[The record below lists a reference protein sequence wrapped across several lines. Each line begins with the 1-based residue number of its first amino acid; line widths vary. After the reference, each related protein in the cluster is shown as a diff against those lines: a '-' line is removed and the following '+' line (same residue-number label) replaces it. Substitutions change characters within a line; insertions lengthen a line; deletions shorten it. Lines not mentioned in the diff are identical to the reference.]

1 MAKNA
6 ARHPSSPA
14 PSLAGQP
21 VDSRPALAPV
31 IEINVRHIGRTP
43 QPEKLTGSAAPEGW
57 IKKIDRPRE
66 GKVWV
71 GFFHLYVADP
81 SDRAVR
87 RKKEKTLGPATMPKH
102 EAQQK
107 LAEYIE
113 EYTGKLIHQG
123 EAIETF
129 ADLWKAFSA
138 VKAGSWGNKMREDMK
153 YLFDKHVL
161 PVLGQYSP
169 QEIKLTP
176 IQLLVNRVA
185 DDGYSKTTVQ
195 RIRTYLKACFE
206 YAIDEDLIP
215 RNPARKLA
223 MPNIHKKSCERF
235 LSVEEVQTLLAAAS
249 PREHLVLRIYAVCGL
264 RPGEALA
271 LRIDDF
277 EGDQLRIDEALKER
291 QLGEARFG
299 GTKTD
304 ESDSY
309 VPLPP
314 DLRQEV
320 GEWIAAHPQRNNPR
334 AFLFLN
340 RKGTAFSVGNYLKK
354 HLKPLARSV
363 GIHDLTQQA
372 FRRTSS
378 THIQKHATVK
388 DMQRH
393 LRHSDPRTTLK
404 HYAKAIPESLR
415 TAVAALDAQITGKP
429 AGSKAP
435 GASAKPP
442 KEASK
447 RRLPDHPSKNRSTT

>member
-1 MAKNA
+1 
-6 ARHPSSPA
+6 
-14 PSLAGQP
+14 
-21 VDSRPALAPV
+21 
-31 IEINVRHIGRTP
+31 
-43 QPEKLTGSAAPEGW
+43 
-57 IKKIDRPRE
+57 
-66 GKVWV
+66 
-71 GFFHLYVADP
+71 
-81 SDRAVR
+81 
-87 RKKEKTLGPATMPKH
+87 MPKH

-107 LAEYIE
+107 LADYIE
-113 EYTGKLIHQG
+113 EYTGKLVHQG
-123 EAIETF
+123 DSIESF
-129 ADLWKAFSA
+129 AELWKAFSG
-138 VKAGSWGNKMREDMK
+138 VKAGSWSKKMREDMK
-153 YLFDKHVL
+153 YLFDKHVI

-176 IQLLVNRVA
+176 LQLLVNRVA

-264 RPGEALA
+264 RPAEALA

-277 EGDQLRIDEALKER
+277 EGNQLRIDEALKER
-291 QLGEARFG
+291 QLGEDRFG
-299 GTKTD
+299 GTKTE

-309 VPLPP
+309 VPVPP
-314 DLRQEV
+314 DLSREIA
-320 GEWIAAHPQRNNPR
+320 EWIAIHPQRDNPR

-340 RKGTAFSVGNYLKK
+340 RRGTAFSVGNYLKK
-354 HLKPLARSV
+354 QLKPLAKLV

-378 THIQKHATVK
+378 THIQKHGTVK

-404 HYAKAIPESLR
+404 HYAKAVPESLR
-415 TAVAALDAQITGKP
+415 AAVAALDAQITGRSEDQKGARANGKP
-429 AGSKAP
+429 SKKASISGLP
-435 GASAKPP
+435 GATAGK
-442 KEASK
+442 
-447 RRLPDHPSKNRSTT
+447 

>member
-6 ARHPSSPA
+6 ATHHPPDPSSASHPI
-14 PSLAGQP
+14 
-21 VDSRPALAPV
+21 DSRPALAPV
-31 IEINVRHIGRTP
+31 IEINVRNIGRTP
-43 QPEKLTGSAAPEGW
+43 QPEKLTGSDAPEGW
-57 IKKIDRPRE
+57 IKKVDRLRE

-81 SDRAVR
+81 SGRAVR

-113 EYTGKLIHQG
+113 EYTGRLIRQG
-123 EAIETF
+123 DTIESF
-129 ADLWKAFSA
+129 VELWKAFSA
-138 VKAGSWGNKMREDMK
+138 VKAGSWSKKMREDMK
-153 YLFDKHVL
+153 YLFDKHVI

-176 IQLLVNRVA
+176 LQLLVNRVA

-215 RNPARKLA
+215 KNPARKLA
-223 MPNIHKKSCERF
+223 MPNIRKKSCERF

-264 RPGEALA
+264 RPAEALA

-277 EGDQLRIDEALKER
+277 EGNQLRIDEALKER
-291 QLGEARFG
+291 QLGEDRFG
-299 GTKTD
+299 GTKTA

-309 VPLPP
+309 VPVPP
-314 DLRQEV
+314 DLSREIA
-320 GEWIAAHPQRNNPR
+320 EWIAIHPQRDNRR

-340 RKGTAFSVGNYLKK
+340 RRGTAFSVGNYLKK
-354 HLKPLARSV
+354 QLKPLAKLV
-363 GIHDLTQQA
+363 GIPDLTQQA

-378 THIQKHATVK
+378 THIQKHGTVK

-404 HYAKAIPESLR
+404 HYAKAVPESLR
-415 TAVAALDAQITGKP
+415 AAVEALDAQITGRPEGQK
-429 AGSKAP
+429 
-435 GASAKPP
+435 GARATAKPP
-442 KEASK
+442 KRASM
-447 RRLPDHPSKNRSTT
+447 PGHPGATAGK

>member
-1 MAKNA
+1 MAKKA
-6 ARHPSSPA
+6 ATHPSPA
-14 PSLAGQP
+14 PSAGQP
-21 VDSRPALAPV
+21 VASRPALAPV

-43 QPEKLTGSAAPEGW
+43 QPEKLTGSEAPEGW

-81 SDRAVR
+81 FGKAVR

-107 LAEYIE
+107 LADYIE

-123 EAIETF
+123 DGIESF
-129 ADLWKAFSA
+129 ADLWKAFAA
-138 VKAGSWGNKMREDMK
+138 VKAGSWGKKMREDMQ
-153 YLFDKHVL
+153 YLFDKHVV

-169 QEIKLTP
+169 REIKLTP
-176 IQLLVNRVA
+176 LQLLVNRVA
-185 DDGYSKTTVQ
+185 EDGYSKSTVQ

-206 YAIDEDLIP
+206 YAIDEELIP

-223 MPNIHKKSCERF
+223 MPNVRKKSCERF
-235 LSVEEVQTLLAAAS
+235 LSVKEVQTLLEAAS
-249 PREHLVLRIYAVCGL
+249 PREHLVLRVYAVCGL

-291 QLGEARFG
+291 QLGEDRFG

-309 VPLPP
+309 VPIPP
-314 DLRQEV
+314 DLSREV
-320 GEWIAAHPQRNNPR
+320 AEWIAVHPQRNNPR

-354 HLKPLARSV
+354 HLKPLAKSV

-378 THIQKHATVK
+378 THIQKHGTVK

-404 HYAKAIPESLR
+404 HYAKALPESLR
-415 TAVAALDAQITGKP
+415 AAVAALDAQITGRADGPKP
-429 AGSKAP
+429 AG
-435 GASAKPP
+435 GTAKPP
-442 KEASK
+442 KKASK
-447 RRLPDHPSKNRSTT
+447 PRLPAGKKDRPT